1 MGVVFLLGA
10 RYYPRGYYRPLYPA
24 HVDASDS
31 EFQKLLLVSG
41 LVLSWRAFP
50 LRMLPLSLVVVLTTL
65 SS

>member
-31 EFQKLLLVSG
+31 EFWKLLPVSG
-41 LVLSWRAFP
+41 TGFLESWRAFRG
-50 LRMLPLSLVVVLTTL
+50 LFLFLVVVLTTL

>member
-31 EFQKLLLVSG
+31 EFWKLLPVSG
-41 LVLSWRAFP
+41 TGFLESWRAF
-50 LRMLPLSLVVVLTTL
+50 
-65 SS
+65 

>member
-31 EFQKLLLVSG
+31 EFWKLLPVLERVSRVMAS
-41 LVLSWRAFP
+41 L
-50 LRMLPLSLVVVLTTL
+50 LRKFLFLVVVLTTL
-65 SS
+65 SSS